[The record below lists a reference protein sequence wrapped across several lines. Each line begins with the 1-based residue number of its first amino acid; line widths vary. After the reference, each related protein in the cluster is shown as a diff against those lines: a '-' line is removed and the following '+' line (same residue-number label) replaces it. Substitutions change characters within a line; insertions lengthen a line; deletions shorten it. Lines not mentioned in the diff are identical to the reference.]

1 MKKWNRIL
9 SEWNQDTKWRIV
21 VPGGTMYKFFGS
33 HKPYVVELMCN
44 SFNAFRNYAQ
54 TGRLG
59 LFENLNDNDWET
71 VRKIAIGRRDIPTK
85 ITLCKGEM
93 K

>member
-1 MKKWNRIL
+1 MI
-9 SEWNQDTKWRIV
+9 EWFQDNKWRIV
-21 VPGGTMYKFFGS
+21 VPGETMYKFFGS

-44 SFNAFRNYAQ
+44 SFNAFRNYVQ

-59 LFENLNDNDWET
+59 LFENLSVKDWET
-71 VRKIAIGRRDIPTK
+71 VRKIAIGRRDISTK
-85 ITLCKGEM
+85 IKLCGGEV